1 VAAGHVLITT
11 YSGTRL
17 NQEVMCEVDWEYAV
31 LDEGDK
37 IRNPD
42 ADITLACKRLRVPST
57 AFSWHHMTCF
67 FLAEGLMI
75 MCAAADAPP
84 LDPDRFAHSKQ
95 PDRAMVAVRLCLSW
109 EAWGTTSAPP
119 PPKGVGR

>member
-1 VAAGHVLITT
+1 MVRRSARMAVGGSVRDGDLTRVCRVAAGHVLITT

-42 ADITLACKRLRVPST
+42 ADITLACKRLRVPSS
-57 AFSWHHMTCF
+57 AFSWHHMACF
-67 FLAEGLMI
+67 FLAE
-75 MCAAADAPP
+75 
-84 LDPDRFAHSKQ
+84 AH
-95 PDRAMVAVRLCLSW
+95 DHVCGCRRITA
-109 EAWGTTSAPP
+109 
-119 PPKGVGR
+119 

>member
-1 VAAGHVLITT
+1 MESCVCGLEDLTRVCRVAAGHVLITT

-42 ADITLACKRLRVPST
+42 ADITLACKRLRVPSS
-57 AFSWHHMTCF
+57 AFSWHHTACF
-67 FLAEGLMI
+67 FLAE
-75 MCAAADAPP
+75 
-84 LDPDRFAHSKQ
+84 AHEF
-95 PDRAMVAVRLCLSW
+95 VRIRRR
-109 EAWGTTSAPP
+109 TTA
-119 PPKGVGR
+119 